1 MKYLNMCAPGIL
13 YQFTQTSF
21 DLLPMSSKM
30 AANIVR
36 NIVKIGCQWTTINS
50 EINKHGSN

>member
-1 MKYLNMCAPGIL
+1 MCAPGIL

-21 DLLPMSSKM
+21 DLLQQQGSNM
-30 AANIVR
+30 AANMVR
-36 NIVKIGCQWTTINS
+36 NIANQNGYQWITINS